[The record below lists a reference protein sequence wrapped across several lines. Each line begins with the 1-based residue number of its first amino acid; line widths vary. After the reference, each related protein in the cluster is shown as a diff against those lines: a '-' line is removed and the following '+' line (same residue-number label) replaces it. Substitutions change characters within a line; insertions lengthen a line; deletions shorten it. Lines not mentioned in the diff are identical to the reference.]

1 MRPMPGPRSMSGLA
15 SAVAWRVG
23 LSSCPT
29 ERLNSA
35 SVWSFG
41 SNHENSRFRWG
52 LVMNWCDTLPPSGGR
67 LSPEHTMRRL
77 LPPAAMLLLLTAV
90 YANSLQSQ
98 IRSVR
103 QIAPGVFTR
112 FGDRDA
118 RQPANTGWIEF
129 RDFVVVIEANTPWG
143 IRAILPE
150 IRKTTKKPIRY
161 VFDTHYHWD
170 HSQGNSVMADEGVT
184 VICSQ
189 DCASELSTK
198 GKEEWASGA
207 KRTDQ
212 YSLTPYRMELPSVVF
227 DNFMAI
233 DDGERRLEL
242 RRVGPAHTM
251 GDAVAFLP
259 KEGILFTGD
268 LCVNWRSG
276 NNVGDPDADHS
287 HWAQVLNDMAGWN
300 VKTIVPGHGELGTV
314 ATLRAQSA
322 FLDDLWTQVAS
333 GKKAGKSLEQLLKE
347 VNLSKHG
354 DFAADEQQNQSA
366 IRAVFRKAP
375 ER

>member
-1 MRPMPGPRSMSGLA
+1 MKRAALPVVLLA
-15 SAVAWRVG
+15 
-23 LSSCPT
+23 
-29 ERLNSA
+29 
-35 SVWSFG
+35 
-41 SNHENSRFRWG
+41 
-52 LVMNWCDTLPPSGGR
+52 
-67 LSPEHTMRRL
+67 
-77 LPPAAMLLLLTAV
+77 LLLVAYERTAV
-90 YANSLQSQ
+90 SQSG
-98 IRSVR
+98 SVK
-103 QIAPGVFTR
+103 QLAPGVFSR
-112 FGDRDA
+112 QGDTDA
-118 RQPANTGWIEF
+118 RQPANTSWIEF
-129 RDFVVVIEANTPWG
+129 RNFVVVIDANTPWG

-150 IRKTTKKPIRY
+150 IKKTTSKPVRY

-212 YSLTPYRMELPSVVF
+212 YSLAPYRMELPSVVF

-242 RRVGPAHTM
+242 RRVGPAHTI

-276 NNVGDPDADHS
+276 NNVGDRDADHP
-287 HWAQVLNDMAGWN
+287 HWAQVLNDMARWN
-300 VKTIVPGHGELGTV
+300 LKMVIPGHGDPGTV
-314 ATLRAQSA
+314 DTLKAQSA
-322 FLDDLWTQVAS
+322 FLDDLWKQVSA
-333 GKKAGKSLEQLLKE
+333 GKKAGKTVDQLLKD
-347 VNLSKHG
+347 VDLSKHG
-354 DFAADEQQNQSA
+354 NFAADAQQNQSA
-366 IRAVFRKAP
+366 IRQVFRKAP
-375 ER
+375 G

>member
-1 MRPMPGPRSMSGLA
+1 MKRAALPVVLLA
-15 SAVAWRVG
+15 LLFVAY
-23 LSSCPT
+23 
-29 ERLNSA
+29 ER
-35 SVWSFG
+35 
-41 SNHENSRFRWG
+41 
-52 LVMNWCDTLPPSGGR
+52 
-67 LSPEHTMRRL
+67 
-77 LPPAAMLLLLTAV
+77 TAV
-90 YANSLQSQ
+90 SQSG
-98 IRSVR
+98 SVK
-103 QIAPGVFTR
+103 QLAPGVFSR
-112 FGDRDA
+112 QGDTDA
-118 RQPANTGWIEF
+118 RQPANTSWIEF
-129 RDFVVVIEANTPWG
+129 RNFVVVIDANTPWG

-150 IRKTTKKPIRY
+150 IEKTTSKPVRY

-212 YSLTPYRMELPSVVF
+212 YSLAPYRMELPSVVF

-242 RRVGPAHTM
+242 RRVGPAHTI

-276 NNVGDPDADHS
+276 NNVGDRDADHP
-287 HWAQVLNDMAGWN
+287 HWAQVLNDMARWN
-300 VKTIVPGHGELGTV
+300 LKMVIPGHGDPGTV
-314 ATLRAQSA
+314 DTLKAQSA
-322 FLDDLWTQVAS
+322 FLDDLWKQVSA
-333 GKKAGKSLEQLLKE
+333 GKKAGKTVDQLLKD
-347 VNLSKHG
+347 VDLSKHG
-354 DFAADEQQNQSA
+354 NFAADAQQNQSA
-366 IRAVFRKAP
+366 IRQVFRKAP
-375 ER
+375 G

>member
-1 MRPMPGPRSMSGLA
+1 MKRAALPVVLLA
-15 SAVAWRVG
+15 
-23 LSSCPT
+23 
-29 ERLNSA
+29 
-35 SVWSFG
+35 
-41 SNHENSRFRWG
+41 
-52 LVMNWCDTLPPSGGR
+52 
-67 LSPEHTMRRL
+67 L
-77 LPPAAMLLLLTAV
+77 LFFAYQRTAV
-90 YANSLQSQ
+90 TQSG
-98 IRSVR
+98 SVR
-103 QIAPGVFTR
+103 QLAPGVFSR
-112 FGDRDA
+112 QGDTDA
-118 RQPANTGWIEF
+118 RQPANTSWIEF
-129 RDFVVVIEANTPWG
+129 RNFVVVIDANTPWG

-150 IRKTTKKPIRY
+150 IKKTTSKPVRY

-212 YSLTPYRMELPSVVF
+212 YSLAPYRMELPSVVF

-242 RRVGPAHTM
+242 RRVGPAHTI

-276 NNVGDPDADHS
+276 NNVGDRDADHP
-287 HWAQVLNDMAGWN
+287 HWAQVLNDMARWN
-300 VKTIVPGHGELGTV
+300 LKTVIPGHGDPGTV
-314 ATLRAQSA
+314 DTLKAQSA
-322 FLDDLWTQVAS
+322 FLDDLWNQVSA
-333 GKKAGKSLEQLLKE
+333 GKKAGKTVDQLLKD
-347 VNLSKHG
+347 VDLSKHG
-354 DFAADEQQNQSA
+354 NFAADAQQNQTA
-366 IRAVFRKAP
+366 IRQVFRKAP
-375 ER
+375 G

>member
-1 MRPMPGPRSMSGLA
+1 MKRVALPVVLLA
-15 SAVAWRVG
+15 LLFVAY
-23 LSSCPT
+23 
-29 ERLNSA
+29 ER
-35 SVWSFG
+35 
-41 SNHENSRFRWG
+41 
-52 LVMNWCDTLPPSGGR
+52 
-67 LSPEHTMRRL
+67 
-77 LPPAAMLLLLTAV
+77 TAV
-90 YANSLQSQ
+90 TQS
-98 IRSVR
+98 RSVR
-103 QIAPGVFTR
+103 QLAPGVFSR
-112 FGDRDA
+112 QGDTDA
-118 RQPANTGWIEF
+118 RQPANTSWIEF
-129 RDFVVVIEANTPWG
+129 RNFVVVIDANTPWG

-150 IRKTTKKPIRY
+150 IKKTTSKPVRY

-276 NNVGDPDADHS
+276 NNVGDPDADHQ
-287 HWAQVLNDMAGWN
+287 HWAQVLNDMARWN
-300 VKTIVPGHGELGTV
+300 LKTVIPGHGDPGTV
-314 ATLRAQSA
+314 DTLKAQSA
-322 FLDDLWTQVAS
+322 FLDDLWKQVSA
-333 GKKAGKSLEQLLKE
+333 GKKAGKTVDQLLKD
-347 VNLSKHG
+347 VDLSTHG
-354 DFAADEQQNQSA
+354 NFAADAQQNQTA
-366 IRAVFRKAP
+366 IRQVFRKAP
-375 ER
+375 G

>member
-1 MRPMPGPRSMSGLA
+1 MKRAALPVVLLA
-15 SAVAWRVG
+15 LLFVAY
-23 LSSCPT
+23 
-29 ERLNSA
+29 ER
-35 SVWSFG
+35 
-41 SNHENSRFRWG
+41 
-52 LVMNWCDTLPPSGGR
+52 
-67 LSPEHTMRRL
+67 
-77 LPPAAMLLLLTAV
+77 TAV
-90 YANSLQSQ
+90 TQS
-98 IRSVR
+98 RSVR
-103 QIAPGVFTR
+103 QLAPGVFSR
-112 FGDRDA
+112 QGDTDA
-118 RQPANTGWIEF
+118 RQPANTSWIEF
-129 RDFVVVIEANTPWG
+129 RNFVVVIDANTPWG

-150 IRKTTKKPIRY
+150 IKKTTSKPVRY

-276 NNVGDPDADHS
+276 NNVGDPDADHQ
-287 HWAQVLNDMAGWN
+287 HWAQVLNDMARWN
-300 VKTIVPGHGELGTV
+300 LKTVIPGHGDPGTV
-314 ATLRAQSA
+314 DTLKAQSA
-322 FLDDLWTQVAS
+322 FLDDLWKQVSA
-333 GKKAGKSLEQLLKE
+333 GKKAGKTVDQLLKE
-347 VNLSKHG
+347 VDLSTHG
-354 DFAADEQQNQSA
+354 NFAADAQQNQTA
-366 IRAVFRKAP
+366 IRQVFRKAP
-375 ER
+375 G